1 MALNFQFAETKTST
15 ASAKTF
21 TPELIAEFD
30 EAWKFL
36 KENQGH
42 QATVIFET
50 AEKRD
55 KWFNSVKAYGAQHAD
70 KVFVSKVKGT
80 GSDDKGSGKLVFKME
95 AGADREKRIA
105 EHQHRVK
112 MAETLKEHGIEAKRG
127 VGSNLDEL
135 YAALLKKTPEER
147 EAMVKRTQEQNKRL
161 EAAKA
166 KSEGEPREGVN
177 IAKKTVPP
185 VKK

>member
-1 MALNFQFAETKTST
+1 MALNFQFAETKTT
-15 ASAKTF
+15 ASPKAF

-55 KWFNSVKAYGAQHAD
+55 KWFNAVKAYGAQHAD

-80 GSDDKGSGKLVFKME
+80 GSDDKGSGKLVFRME
-95 AGADREKRIA
+95 SGADREKRIA
-105 EHQHRVK
+105 EHQRRVK
-112 MAETLKEHGIEAKRG
+112 MAETLKEHGIEFKRG
-127 VGSNLDEL
+127 IGSNMEEK
-135 YAALLKKTPEER
+135 YNILLKMTPQER
-147 EAMVKRTQEQNKRL
+147 EALAKKTKELAKRL

-166 KSEGEPREGVN
+166 KDT
-177 IAKKTVPP
+177 KTT
-185 VKK
+185 K

>member
-1 MALNFQFAETKTST
+1 MALHFQFAETTKAT

-42 QATVIFET
+42 QATVMFEN

-70 KVFVSKVKGT
+70 KVFVAKVKGT

-105 EHQHRVK
+105 EQQHRVK
-112 MAETLKEHGIEAKRG
+112 MAETLKDHGIEFKRG
-127 VGSNLDEL
+127 VNSDMEDKYN
-135 YAALLKKTPEER
+135 ALLKMTPEQRNKLAEKVTQLRKR
-147 EAMVKRTQEQNKRL
+147 EEALKNQPQSGKAANAAES
-161 EAAKA
+161 AAK
-166 KSEGEPREGVN
+166 K
-177 IAKKTVPP
+177 
-185 VKK
+185 

>member
-1 MALNFQFAETKTST
+1 MALHFQFAETTKAT

-36 KENQGH
+36 KENPGH
-42 QATVIFET
+42 QATVMFEN

-70 KVFVSKVKGT
+70 KVFVAKVKGT

-105 EHQHRVK
+105 EQQRRVK
-112 MAETLKEHGIEAKRG
+112 MAETLKDHGIDFRRG
-127 VGSNLDEL
+127 VNSDMEDKYN
-135 YAALLKKTPEER
+135 ALLKMTPEKRDELAKRAAEIRKR
-147 EAMVKRTQEQNKRL
+147 EDALKNKAGADAAKKIAQNK
-161 EAAKA
+161 
-166 KSEGEPREGVN
+166 
-177 IAKKTVPP
+177 
-185 VKK
+185 

>member
-80 GSDDKGSGKLVFKME
+80 GSDDKKSGKLVFRME
-95 AGADREKRIA
+95 AGTDREKRIA
-105 EHQHRVK
+105 DHQHRVK
-112 MAETLKEHGIEAKRG
+112 MAEVLKDHGVEFKRG
-127 VGSNLDEL
+127 VGSDMEAKYN
-135 YAALLKKTPEER
+135 ALLKMTPEQR
-147 EAMVKRTQEQNKRL
+147 NKMA
-161 EAAKA
+161 ETAAKTRKLA
-166 KSEGEPREGVN
+166 ESKDKTTQPDALKSS
-177 IAKKTVPP
+177 A
-185 VKK
+185 VKSTK

>member
-1 MALNFQFAETKTST
+1 MALHFQFAETTKAV

-36 KENQGH
+36 KENPGH
-42 QATVIFET
+42 QATVMFEN
-50 AEKRD
+50 AEKRN

-95 AGADREKRIA
+95 SGADREKRIT
-105 EHQHRVK
+105 EQQRRVK
-112 MAETLKEHGIEAKRG
+112 MAETLKEHGIDFKRG
-127 VGSNLDEL
+127 VNSDMEAKYN
-135 YAALLKKTPEER
+135 ALLKKTPQER
-147 EAMVKRTQEQNKRL
+147 ETMAQRARDLAKR
-161 EAAKA
+161 EAANAGKTIA
-166 KSEGEPREGVN
+166 QATRETAG
-177 IAKKTVPP
+177 KT
-185 VKK
+185 K